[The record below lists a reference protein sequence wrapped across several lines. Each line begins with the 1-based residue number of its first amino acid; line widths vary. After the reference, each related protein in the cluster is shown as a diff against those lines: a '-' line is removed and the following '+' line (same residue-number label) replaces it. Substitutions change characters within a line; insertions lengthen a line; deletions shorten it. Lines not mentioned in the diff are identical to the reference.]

1 MENNTSS
8 YEKTPLTS
16 AMGEKKKTIQPLPT
30 KEQKQ
35 AESLAP
41 LQPNPTLTAES
52 LSAHD
57 ILAATSRQ
65 TEPEDL
71 NHTHLNVV
79 QGANKVQPAKVQPE
93 QVDKDRQQQQKETQQ
108 QRSKENALVVKDKPV
123 GTSPSQDSHSG
134 NKILS
139 QSTDREHAED
149 RKKITN
155 LQIQKM
161 KDQQKTIDQKRIIK
175 SEEAKEQR
183 QKKEVRDTVQSLVS
197 EADAALKNANALIK
211 KSKQANQKAQD
222 AIEEVKNRQAK
233 TELDQKE
240 NNGPEL
246 SQLINE
252 AKISDQKAKLAQE
265 KYNDLRKV
273 ADTAV
278 EKYISKF
285 K

>member
-1 MENNTSS
+1 M
-8 YEKTPLTS
+8 
-16 AMGEKKKTIQPLPT
+16 
-30 KEQKQ
+30 
-35 AESLAP
+35 
-41 LQPNPTLTAES
+41 
-52 LSAHD
+52 
-57 ILAATSRQ
+57 
-65 TEPEDL
+65 
-71 NHTHLNVV
+71 
-79 QGANKVQPAKVQPE
+79 
-93 QVDKDRQQQQKETQQ
+93 
-108 QRSKENALVVKDKPV
+108 VKDKPV

-139 QSTDREHAED
+139 QSTDREHAEGVD

-161 KDQQKTIDQKRIIK
+161 KDQQKTMDQKRIIK

-197 EADAALKNANALIK
+197 EADAALKNANGLIK

-222 AIEEVKNRQAK
+222 AIEEVKSRHAK

-252 AKISDQKAKLAQE
+252 AKISDQKAKVAQE

-278 EKYISKF
+278 EKYIAKF

>member
-1 MENNTSS
+1 M
-8 YEKTPLTS
+8 
-16 AMGEKKKTIQPLPT
+16 
-30 KEQKQ
+30 
-35 AESLAP
+35 
-41 LQPNPTLTAES
+41 
-52 LSAHD
+52 
-57 ILAATSRQ
+57 
-65 TEPEDL
+65 
-71 NHTHLNVV
+71 
-79 QGANKVQPAKVQPE
+79 
-93 QVDKDRQQQQKETQQ
+93 
-108 QRSKENALVVKDKPV
+108 VKDKPV

-139 QSTDREHAED
+139 QSTDREHAESLE

-183 QKKEVRDTVQSLVS
+183 QKKEARDTVQSLVS
-197 EADAALKNANALIK
+197 QADAALKNANGLIK

-222 AIEEVKNRQAK
+222 AIEEVKSRQAK

-252 AKISDQKAKLAQE
+252 AKISDQKAKVAQE

-278 EKYISKF
+278 EKYIAKF